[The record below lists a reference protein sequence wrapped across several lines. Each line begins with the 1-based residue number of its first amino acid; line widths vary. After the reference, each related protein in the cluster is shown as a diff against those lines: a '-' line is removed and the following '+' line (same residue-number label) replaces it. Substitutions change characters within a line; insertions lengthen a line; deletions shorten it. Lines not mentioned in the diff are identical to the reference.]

1 MANPNPS
8 GPESNE
14 PEPSLGEGSRAL
26 SLLSVTLGLTIDG
39 TAHAIPCS
47 QIKRI
52 ELDLT
57 SWGYSAEVEF
67 YTSPHRGEDALFI
80 PFCTAGLVEVALAL
94 ENARES
100 VDPIA
105 VSGIVTHKEV
115 VEHTAGDSLDG
126 RPIMHRRYRIRFA
139 DPAQVLWGQHY
150 PAELHVDTALKDV
163 IDAQKGAKIRM
174 TYDWAAEMDAER
186 PLVFL
191 PLGGAP
197 GSASFY
203 DFVCWYVDSRL
214 GVLSY
219 DSQTGDYKLSATKD
233 ASGQALPLPST
244 EVGRVRLE
252 FPPTHRASAVVLNS
266 SIDIAAKKPATANPN
281 EVAGLRR
288 DLLMRAP
295 TQAEVDAR
303 ATLEGKRLAARGHEV
318 VVEFALF
325 PTVSVLPGRLVKFPT
340 THFGAEVHTATKEY
354 RIRTLRVRANNADP
368 EPTAEDTSAQAF
380 AAEVELQLELKDEAW
395 VALPPYQAPRWP
407 GLVEG
412 LIVSEQGEE
421 ADETW
426 QVYTDADTSLDR
438 YKVEVPLYKG
448 SAEVY
453 VYPPFDPNGLPG
465 HLFFPAYKGAKV
477 LLAFQLFSVS
487 IERFLDWRAGA
498 QLPVDGQGNHMLVGK
513 TLTSKTSLSHDYVDA
528 SPVFQVSRLN
538 DKDTQLIEL
547 KDGTITIRTKEE
559 D

>member
-1 MANPNPS
+1 MANPNPQDLDAADVDHDADDDAR
-8 GPESNE
+8 P
-14 PEPSLGEGSRAL
+14 L
-26 SLLSVTLGLTIDG
+26 SILSVTLALTIDG

-47 QIKRI
+47 QIKQI
-52 ELDLT
+52 ELELA
-57 SWGYSAEVEF
+57 SWGFSAEVEF
-67 YTSPHRGEDALFI
+67 FTSPHRGDDALFA
-80 PFCTAGLVEVALAL
+80 PFCTAGLVEVTLAL

-105 VSGIVTHKEV
+105 VSGIVTQKEV
-115 VEHTAGDSLDG
+115 VEHTAGDSLSG
-126 RPIMHRRYRIRFA
+126 RPIMHRRYRIHFA

-174 TYDWAAEMDAER
+174 TYDWAAELDAER

-197 GSASFY
+197 QGASFY

-214 GVLSY
+214 GVMTY

-233 ASGQALPLPST
+233 ASGQAVPLPAPQ
-244 EVGRVRLE
+244 VGKVRLE
-252 FPPTHRASAVVLNS
+252 FPPTQRASAVVLNS
-266 SIDIAAKKPATANPN
+266 SIDVAAKTAATANPD
-281 EVAGLRR
+281 EVAGVRR
-288 DLLMRAP
+288 DLLVRAP

-303 ATLEGKRLAARGHEV
+303 AALEGRRLAARGHEV
-318 VVEFALF
+318 VVEFSLF
-325 PTVSVLPGRLVKFPT
+325 PTVSVLPGRLVSFPT
-340 THFGAEVHTATKEY
+340 THFGAAVHTASKDY
-354 RIRTLRVRANNADP
+354 RIRILRVRAQNADP
-368 EPTAEDTSAQAF
+368 DPTAEDTAAQAF

-395 VALPPYQAPRWP
+395 VHLPPYQAPRWP

-426 QVYTDADTSLDR
+426 QVYTDANTSLDR
-438 YKVEVPLYKG
+438 YKVEVPLYRG

-465 HLFFPAYKGAKV
+465 HFFFPAYKGAKV